1 MLTPR
6 ILIQERD
13 CPISMQNDSA
23 LKTNIDLL
31 LEFLPL
37 PSVYLWGHM
46 TAVSREQS
54 VIEGVVTFFV
64 AFLSFCKGFCF
75 PIKDIQVL
83 SFGQSS
89 ARKA

>member
-13 CPISMQNDSA
+13 CPMSMQNDSA

-37 PSVYLWGHM
+37 PTVYLWGHM

-64 AFLSFCKGFCF
+64 AFLRLLF
-75 PIKDIQVL
+75 PHKRYSGPQLWPII
-83 SFGQSS
+83 G
-89 ARKA
+89 